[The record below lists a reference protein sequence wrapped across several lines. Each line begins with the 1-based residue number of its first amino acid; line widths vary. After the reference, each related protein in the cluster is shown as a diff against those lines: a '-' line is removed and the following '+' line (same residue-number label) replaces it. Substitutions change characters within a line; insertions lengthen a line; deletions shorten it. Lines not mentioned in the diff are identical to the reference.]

1 MPGIVVGI
9 DVSEFNKKLSA
20 AQQAVNGL
28 SSVLKVVP
36 REAQSAGSALS
47 DTGKN
52 AQNAAGN
59 IKSLAKQ
66 LLGLVGAYKAVD
78 SAMNFA
84 KRGVEF
90 NASIESSKIGIAAIV
105 TSMATLKNS
114 QGQVLEGAEKYAA
127 AQEIAAQMMKRI
139 QILGLETTATT
150 QELVQGVQTIIGPAL
165 QAGMQLEQIP
175 DFALR
180 AAQAMQTMG
189 IPLQQMRTELEAVL
203 TGNINKMQDLLAP
216 RIGLDKALID
226 RWKAEGTYYE
236 NVMQRLG
243 AYKLAGADVANTL
256 TGLWSNFQ
264 EALDV
269 VSGSISEGLSE
280 NLKES
285 IKEAQNLFITTKG
298 GTAGISKDFENV
310 ASLLKEI
317 ETGIGE
323 GILTAIRGMI
333 AGTKEFNEYIGQ
345 NGAANV
351 LDDLTIAAKTAAASF
366 VALKV
371 ARVAY
376 NSETLSNL
384 KKESK
389 SIGVIQTLR
398 EHIIN
403 LDGSLKKRITSERE
417 AAQVSLQT
425 AQADLSAAQAE
436 ERRLTVENDAAQS
449 RELAARVALTEAR
462 NKKELAVSSRQ
473 VLHAEQLEIAALRE
487 YTAATGVAT
496 ESQHQLTLA
505 RAESAKASVAVSQA
519 TTKMSGAVK
528 GASSLAVGL
537 SGLKSAFSGI
547 ISILGGPWGA
557 AFTVGIGALGYFM
570 SQEDS
575 ATEYAQNHAESMRM
589 VSSNTKEAAAAVT
602 EYTNK
607 LFAMTEQEREQ
618 LRLRQE
624 NERKELT
631 EGKWFERTLGSRL
644 SSPLLSWLPSVEER
658 EKVKSLTDIF
668 LPANFGKA
676 TSDELKTAKQAYIE
690 YANSIGIVVDK
701 QAAQID
707 SAIAAKISQEN
718 LAASTELLKS
728 PVVAIGL
735 SVVETANK
743 FGILAQAVT
752 QAGNAMDIFKN
763 QASAAT
769 PLQELLK
776 ESEWA
781 NYTSSLSAVDSQIA
795 KALKVKKYNQ
805 EQIKKMLGGTFD
817 NEADKKALDA
827 IKKNFQAASDRKSAT
842 KGASKTATAQEGI
855 KKLKEEIDRLN
866 GTSVQAVTSLDQKL
880 REIEK
885 TGKEA
890 GLSAQGIADLRNE
903 YQDAFKANTLKDFN
917 KEILQLQGNTSA
929 LREIEIGDTV
939 KEWGQKLTAAGLES
953 DEVTAKTKELKAAL
967 EKQWNTKNLQVTA
980 DFYKQLSEYSGDFNL
995 SMEYQNRLIEIQ
1007 GQNWIQ
1013 NGIAMNDVVEM
1024 QKLMRQEAARDP
1036 WSGMLRGMRKWSGEA
1051 TNLGKQVETSLTSAF
1066 DNASD
1071 ALADFVTTGK
1081 LNFADLANSIISD
1094 LARIAARQAIGGIV
1108 GGLASGLGNLFSG
1121 SYTDTAKNMVN
1132 YIPGVNFSAKGN
1144 VFSGGNISDYS
1155 NSIVSRPT
1163 LFSYGSQLQP
1173 FARGAGLMGEAG
1185 REAILPLARTSG
1197 GNLGV
1202 YATFEQRQLQRDM
1215 DSLKASMNTV
1225 EAIILSH
1232 KAQREAAAAPA
1243 PEVKVNIINNSNA
1256 QVTQETRTDNY
1267 GNKTID
1273 VMVGDAAARQLNR
1286 PGTTLNKSLYQQTGL
1301 QRRAIR
1307 R

>member
-36 REAQSAGSALS
+36 RDTSAAS
-47 DTGKN
+47 TGLRTM
-52 AQNAAGN
+52 G
-59 IKSLAKQ
+59 
-66 LLGLVGAYKAVD
+66 
-78 SAMNFA
+78 
-84 KRGVEF
+84 
-90 NASIESSKIGIAAIV
+90 ESS
-105 TSMATLKNS
+105 
-114 QGQVLEGAEKYAA
+114 
-127 AQEIAAQMMKRI
+127 R
-139 QILGLETTATT
+139 
-150 QELVQGVQTIIGPAL
+150 
-165 QAGMQLEQIP
+165 
-175 DFALR
+175 R
-180 AAQAMQTMG
+180 
-189 IPLQQMRTELEAVL
+189 
-203 TGNINKMQDLLAP
+203 
-216 RIGLDKALID
+216 
-226 RWKAEGTYYE
+226 
-236 NVMQRLG
+236 
-243 AYKLAGADVANTL
+243 AGADISASMDGAKKSLLTTETVINRLKNTL
-256 TGLWSNFQ
+256 GTLGVGISIKQTISDFSAYQ
-264 EALDV
+264 SALTDMGKV
-269 VSGSISEGLSE
+269 TDESFSLIDQKIRSISPELGSATQLMQGYYQTISAGVTEPAKAMDMLKTASMAAKAAGVSQAETITALTKLMAGYSGAIRSAADASDLLFAIEKQGQTSVGQLVPYIGDLAAISNQAGVSVSE
-280 NLKES
+280 MGATFAALTQT
-285 IKEAQNLFITTKG
+285 AG
-298 GTAGISKDFENV
+298 GTAQAATQYRAILVGILNPQERLRD
-310 ASLLKEI
+310 LLKEMGYESGVALVKQKGLSQALMMI
-317 ETGIGE
+317 SAQAKKAGLGIGQVISSTE
-323 GILTAIRGMI
+323 AISGLGPLLQTNFKQVLTNLEEMEKRTGATFNAFGRYTETINGQLDTLQNSLRNVSIAIG
-333 AGTKEFNEYIGQ
+333 E
-345 NGAANV
+345 
-351 LDDLTIAAKTAAASF
+351 SF
-366 VALKV
+366 GSATVSALKV
-371 ARVAY
+371 A
-376 NSETLSNL
+376 NE
-384 KKESK
+384 
-389 SIGVIQTLR
+389 GVQAVT
-398 EHIIN
+398 EN
-403 LDGSLKKRITSERE
+403 LDLLK
-417 AAQVSLQT
+417 
-425 AQADLSAAQAE
+425 SAAVAAASGLVAVMAA
-436 ERRLTVENDAAQS
+436 RKIENIAPAVQQEIKGLRDYKTELIETAK
-449 RELAARVALTEAR
+449 RELEEVKTHQKQYEAWL
-462 NKKELAVSSRQ
+462 KT
-473 VLHAEQLEIAALRE
+473 AEAQRRYTKSAALRNSIDADYLLIQKE
-487 YTAATGVAT
+487 VAAGEVKLAAATNMSAAAAT
-496 ESQHQLTLA
+496 RAALAAKSLGLLRKGWEGLT
-505 RAESAKASVAVSQA
+505 
-519 TTKMSGAVK
+519 
-528 GASSLAVGL
+528 SL
-537 SGLKSAFSGI
+537 
-547 ISILGGPWGA
+547 LGGPWGVALTA
-557 AFTVGIGALGYFM
+557 ATTAITYLSTRQSEGEEIAKRYADVQGTVSDALKNTGNAAGDAAEKINNLSL
-570 SQEDS
+570 SQAKERLEQAKKDIESSRDS
-575 ATEYAQNHAESMRM
+575 LLSI
-589 VSSNTKEAAAAVT
+589 SDSISDSWGSGLKFEAFSAPLSRLA
-602 EYTNK
+602 
-607 LFAMTEQEREQ
+607 EQ
-618 LRLRQE
+618 LRAGGEIDFSGLAREIDMIGAKTGQTGLAG
-624 NERKELT
+624 EL
-631 EGKWFERTLGSRL
+631 LL
-644 SSPLLSWLPSVEER
+644 LLSNYEKATIAQGKMTDTLREGGVAAGNTAVSFDDLVSAMTLFAQAIPGVTGGMNGIILDVKKLDEAVGNSRYALWLANLGKDQKAAASALKAAGINYEQAQKFLKGDFNGIKPEER
-658 EKVKSLTDIF
+658 GQIEEVIRNNQKAASLT
-668 LPANFGKA
+668 
-676 TSDELKTAKQAYIE
+676 
-690 YANSIGIVVDK
+690 
-701 QAAQID
+701 
-707 SAIAAKISQEN
+707 
-718 LAASTELLKS
+718 
-728 PVVAIGL
+728 
-735 SVVETANK
+735 
-743 FGILAQAVT
+743 
-752 QAGNAMDIFKN
+752 
-763 QASAAT
+763 
-769 PLQELLK
+769 
-776 ESEWA
+776 
-781 NYTSSLSAVDSQIA
+781 
-795 KALKVKKYNQ
+795 
-805 EQIKKMLGGTFD
+805 
-817 NEADKKALDA
+817 
-827 IKKNFQAASDRKSAT
+827 SAT

-855 KKLKEEIDRLN
+855 KKLREEIDRLN

-890 GLSAQGIADLRNE
+890 GLSAQGIADLRSE

-953 DEVTAKTKELKAAL
+953 DEVTAKTKELKGAL

-980 DFYKQLSEYSGDFNL
+980 DFYKQLAEYSGDYNL
-995 SMEYQNRLIEIQ
+995 SLEYQNRLIEIQ

-1185 REAILPLARTSG
+1185 REAIMPLARTSG

-1286 PGTTLNKSLYQQTGL
+1286 PGTTLNKSFYQQTGL